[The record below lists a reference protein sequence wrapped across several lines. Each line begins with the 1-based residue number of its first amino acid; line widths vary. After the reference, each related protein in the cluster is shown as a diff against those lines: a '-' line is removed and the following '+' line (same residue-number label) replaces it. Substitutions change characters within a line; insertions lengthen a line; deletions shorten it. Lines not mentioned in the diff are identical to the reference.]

1 MNDTKPRKPSM
12 FAEAERRLRIIR
24 DEIWQADILGR
35 QDAVDRLIGEYGAL
49 QHYADRIGALLAER
63 WGPTVPDIQRDADG
77 PRRPN
82 WGKALADM
90 LEEGR
95 HHAEHD

>member
-1 MNDTKPRKPSM
+1 M

-63 WGPTVPDIQRDADG
+63 WGPSAPDVQRDAEG
-77 PRRPN
+77 PQRPDYQ
-82 WGKALADM
+82 KALRDM
-90 LEEGR
+90 LAEGGR
-95 HHAEHD
+95 HAARD